1 MKVTFPALSSGW
13 LRQLHTL
20 NVDENDLEDLPPEI
34 GSCRHMKILSV
45 HGNKLSG
52 LVSCRAANEPSAMFS
67 QSRRRPLLG
76 PLLGPTTNFTNTHR
90 RLTFI

>member
-52 LVSCRAANEPSAMFS
+52 
-67 QSRRRPLLG
+67 
-76 PLLGPTTNFTNTHR
+76 
-90 RLTFI
+90 